1 MKQIATPCRKIN
13 TYLEHHSESPVFY
26 FFAHMNVCIYNEAG
40 SQMQMAHTLKLV
52 LLNTSLLENGRHQS
66 KKLSRN
72 KIRQKK
78 INSYPHTLYNLTT
91 GSIIYKLSITI
102 MVIIFICTRMQKL
115 IKIQSTDFC

>member
-1 MKQIATPCRKIN
+1 
-13 TYLEHHSESPVFY
+13 
-26 FFAHMNVCIYNEAG
+26 MNVCIYNEAG

-66 KKLSRN
+66 KKFTRN

-91 GSIIYKLSITI
+91 GSIIYKLR
-102 MVIIFICTRMQKL
+102 V
-115 IKIQSTDFC
+115 